1 MTQEQIEM
9 LKRSLSGVDL
19 LLCNQEEKAIVRF
32 LISQGLCEKPVAL
45 NQTVIYTSEAGK
57 AYLHSQEQILEQQAK
72 NERQQ
77 RFDNK
82 ISVLSVLIPLITFI
96 IGVLIEHWVGLIDS
110 FRSLLSIN
118 SFPFYPAS
126 FSSPGNSKISLIAE
140 TIFGALR
147 FPVRILYI

>member
-1 MTQEQIEM
+1 M
-9 LKRSLSGVDL
+9 LVLINLIDGGKYDTGTNRNVETFVKWRRFAFVQPGRKGNRPLSDFARSLR
-19 LLCNQEEKAIVRF
+19 KACCAESDRH
-32 LISQGLCEKPVAL
+32 
-45 NQTVIYTSEAGK
+45 IYSEAGK

-110 FRSLLSIN
+110 FLSL
-118 SFPFYPAS
+118 FQ
-126 FSSPGNSKISLIAE
+126 
-140 TIFGALR
+140 
-147 FPVRILYI
+147 

>member
-1 MTQEQIEM
+1 M
-9 LKRSLSGVDL
+9 
-19 LLCNQEEKAIVRF
+19 LLCNQKEKAIVRF

-110 FRSLLSIN
+110 FLSL
-118 SFPFYPAS
+118 FQ
-126 FSSPGNSKISLIAE
+126 
-140 TIFGALR
+140 
-147 FPVRILYI
+147 

>member
-82 ISVLSVLIPLITFI
+82 ISILSVLIPLITFI

-110 FRSLLSIN
+110 FLSL
-118 SFPFYPAS
+118 FQ
-126 FSSPGNSKISLIAE
+126 
-140 TIFGALR
+140 
-147 FPVRILYI
+147 